1 MSTGLIQLIKQ
12 ASLEAVENNKP
23 ADLRFGTVVTE
34 KPLSIRI
41 TNQFIL
47 PESILIVPENLTDH
61 EVEITIK
68 PDYNWITMDTMN
80 KAPLPE
86 TETVEEHS
94 HKFVHKH
101 DIVINNVTQPTKV
114 KNFWI
119 WNGLRVGDKVA
130 LLRMQGGQ
138 FYYVLDR
145 LPKE

>member
-1 MSTGLIQLIKQ
+1 MSTGLGTVIKQ
-12 ASLEAVENNKP
+12 LTMDAIENSKP

-47 PESILIVPENLTDH
+47 PESILIVPESLTDH
-61 EVEITIK
+61 EVEVSIK
-68 PDYNWITMDTMN
+68 PKYNWLTMDTMN

-86 TETVEEHS
+86 TETAEDHS

-101 DIVINNVTQPTKV
+101 DVVINDVEKPTKV

-145 LPKE
+145 LPKK

>member
-1 MSTGLIQLIKQ
+1 MSSGLVQAIKQ
-12 ASLEAVENNKP
+12 AAMDAVENSKP
-23 ADLRFGTVVTE
+23 ADLRFGTVISE

-47 PESILIVPENLTDH
+47 PEKILIVPENLTDH
-61 EVEITIK
+61 EIEISVK
-68 PDYNWITMDTMN
+68 KKYKWITEDTEN
-80 KAPLPE
+80 YLPLSND
-86 TETVEEHS
+86 VE
-94 HKFVHKH
+94 KHKH
-101 DIVINNVTQPTKV
+101 DIIINDVAQPTKV
-114 KNFWI
+114 KNIWI